1 MLKPC
6 QYARPKGGNMQ
17 NLNDFDRDVQL
28 LLDKIGG
35 EPLMKSGFESE
46 EPDADYRSDEED

>member
-1 MLKPC
+1 
-6 QYARPKGGNMQ
+6 MQ